1 MILETNLI
9 PIADISLGLVILRKT
24 YKIIDIKI
32 FVLLLLL
39 KLIALVINYK
49 KTFIPHTF
57 LNKITGFLI
66 FLFVYIKSKYF
77 LRVIY
82 FFSLLASI
90 HDLYLG
96 ISIIFTKKFTKKT
109 KYDKI

>member
-90 HDLYLG
+90 YDLYLG
-96 ISIIFTKKFTKKT
+96 VSIISTKKFTKKT